1 MGVFQSRSKLIAA
14 YRTELRSILGGRRTG
29 RMGGK
34 SKLLIAIRCLTGV
47 PVTACVLAPSACRNV
62 AAEITIR
69 LITGRAYCFV
79 LASGCA
85 TGAGICFG
93 VAAVLCAGAGMCS
106 VTVGDPCTPDMGVCQ
121 SRSKLI
127 AAFCTELRSILGGCR
142 TGRMGS
148 FLCVGTTAGILFP
161 VAAAV

>member
-1 MGVFQSRSKLIAA
+1 MCSVAVGAPCTPDMGMCQSGGKLIAA
-14 YRTELRSILGGRRTG
+14 FCTDLRSILGGRRTG

-34 SKLLIAIRCLTGV
+34 SKLLIAIWCLTGV

-85 TGAGICFG
+85 TG
-93 VAAVLCAGAGMCS
+93 
-106 VTVGDPCTPDMGVCQ
+106 
-121 SRSKLI
+121 
-127 AAFCTELRSILGGCR
+127 
-142 TGRMGS
+142 MGS
-148 FLCVGTTAGILFP
+148 FLSVGTTAGILFP
-161 VAAAV
+161 VFAVV

>member
-1 MGVFQSRSKLIAA
+1 M
-14 YRTELRSILGGRRTG
+14 
-29 RMGGK
+29 
-34 SKLLIAIRCLTGV
+34 
-47 PVTACVLAPSACRNV
+47 

-106 VTVGDPCTPDMGVCQ
+106 VTVGDPCTPDMGVFQ

-127 AAFCTELRSILGGCR
+127 AAYRTELRSVLGGRR
-142 TGRMGS
+142 TGRMGGKS
-148 FLCVGTTAGILFP
+148 KILIAIRCLTGVPVTACVLAPSALRNVAAEITVRLMTDIAYCFVLAGNCATGMRGFLSVGTTAGILFP
-161 VAAAV
+161 VVGVV

>member
-1 MGVFQSRSKLIAA
+1 MCSVTVGDPCTPDMGVFQSRSKLIAA

-62 AAEITIR
+62 AGEITIR

-85 TGAGICFG
+85 TG
-93 VAAVLCAGAGMCS
+93 
-106 VTVGDPCTPDMGVCQ
+106 
-121 SRSKLI
+121 
-127 AAFCTELRSILGGCR
+127 
-142 TGRMGS
+142 MGS
-148 FLCVGTTAGILFP
+148 FLSVGTTAGILFP
-161 VAAAV
+161 VVGVV